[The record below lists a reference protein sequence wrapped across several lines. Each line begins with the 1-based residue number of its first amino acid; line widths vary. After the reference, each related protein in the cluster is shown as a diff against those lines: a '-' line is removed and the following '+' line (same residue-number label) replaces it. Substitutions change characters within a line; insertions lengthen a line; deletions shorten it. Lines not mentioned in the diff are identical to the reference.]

1 MHQCTIA
8 HSGKTQGDDNTPISC
23 KISLPM
29 LLLTGRMIE
38 KTHFSFI
45 TTFYAHRMGLLYV
58 MDNEL
63 CLVLALTRTSPKL
76 YTLQLQLIYI

>member
-1 MHQCTIA
+1 MHMHQCTIA

-38 KTHFSFI
+38 KTNLLFGILLIVAAAFNQATALEQGSTFFI
-45 TTFYAHRMGLLYV
+45 FE
-58 MDNEL
+58 NF
-63 CLVLALTRTSPKL
+63 CK
-76 YTLQLQLIYI
+76 

>member
-1 MHQCTIA
+1 MHMHQCTIA

-45 TTFYAHRMGLLYV
+45 TTFYAHRMGLLFKEKSLEK
-58 MDNEL
+58 NL
-63 CLVLALTRTSPKL
+63 CNLM
-76 YTLQLQLIYI
+76 

>member
-1 MHQCTIA
+1 MHMHQCTIA

-45 TTFYAHRMGLLYV
+45 TTLYDHKMGLLFKEKSFEKKFMQFYV
-58 MDNEL
+58 MDH
-63 CLVLALTRTSPKL
+63 A
-76 YTLQLQLIYI
+76 